1 MSKQEGA
8 RVIEDVDALEYA
20 NSMEDVHLVTVG
32 KDIGDGGPTRPVMG
46 DQNWAHWEEHLSI

>member
-1 MSKQEGA
+1 M
-8 RVIEDVDALEYA
+8 IEDVDALEYA